1 MKNNSDFAFLV
12 SSFLTNYLANVR
24 NVSSNTIT
32 SYRDSIVQLLIYM
45 NEICGIKQ
53 ERIYTKDISSE
64 IVTGYLS
71 WLEDERKCSIKT
83 RNLRL
88 VAIHSLFRYISVQK
102 PEYMFQAQQILAIPE
117 KKNIQPVVKYLQ
129 TEEIKK
135 LLAAPDASTRKGV
148 RDQALL
154 CLLYDTG
161 CRVQELADL
170 KVRDLR
176 LTCPE
181 QVSLTGKGRKTRN
194 VPLLKETASILKRYI
209 SLYRL
214 DQISKQ
220 DTPLFF
226 NVHGSKLTRQ
236 GITYILQKYA
246 EAVNLN
252 EITPHVLR
260 HSKAMHLTEADINPI
275 YIRDFLGHAD
285 LKTTQIYSKT
295 STAMKRKAIE
305 KLTDTMIPQTDDK
318 TTESTDWNKDSDLM
332 NWLKSLGKEL

>member
-1 MKNNSDFAFLV
+1 MKSKNDFAFLV
-12 SSFLTNYLANVR
+12 SSFLMNYLSNVR
-24 NVSSNTIT
+24 NVSSNTIA

-45 NEICGIKQ
+45 NDVCDIKP
-53 ERIYTKDISSE
+53 EKIHIKDISVE
-64 IVTGYLS
+64 KVIGYLS
-71 WLEDERKCSIKT
+71 WLEDERKCSVKT

-88 VAIHSLFRYISVQK
+88 VAIHSLFRYISVQR
-102 PEYMFQAQQILAIPE
+102 PEYMFQSQQILAIPE
-117 KKNIQPVVKYLQ
+117 KKTIQTVVKYLLP
-129 TEEIKK
+129 EEVEK

-154 CLLYDTG
+154 CLMYDSG

-170 KVRDLR
+170 KVRDIR
-176 LTCPE
+176 LEFPE
-181 QVSLTGKGRKTRN
+181 QVSLTGKGRKTRV
-194 VPLLKETASILKRYI
+194 VPLLKETAAILKRYI
-209 SLYRL
+209 SLYGL
-214 DQISKQ
+214 DQIGKQ

-226 NVHGSKLTRQ
+226 NVHDNKLTRQ

-246 EAVNLN
+246 EETNLN
-252 EITPHVLR
+252 EITPHLLR

-305 KLTDTMIPQTDDK
+305 KLTDKTMPEMDDK
-318 TTESTDWNKDSDLM
+318 ESSTDWNKDTDLLD
-332 NWLKSLGKEL
+332 WLKSLGKEL